1 MLRCIMLIQVPSLIW
16 LVIIILLITRA
27 RACNISGAI
36 LIIGLPL
43 VLQLDS
49 LDTLEEVIVFAEHV
63 FLL

>member
-16 LVIIILLITRA
+16 LVIIILITRA

-49 LDTLEEVIVFAEHV
+49 FDTLEEVIVFAEHV
-63 FLL
+63 FRL

>member
-16 LVIIILLITRA
+16 LVIIIFITRA

-63 FLL
+63 FRL

>member
-16 LVIIILLITRA
+16 LVIIIFITRA
-27 RACNISGAI
+27 RACNISSAI

-63 FLL
+63 FRL